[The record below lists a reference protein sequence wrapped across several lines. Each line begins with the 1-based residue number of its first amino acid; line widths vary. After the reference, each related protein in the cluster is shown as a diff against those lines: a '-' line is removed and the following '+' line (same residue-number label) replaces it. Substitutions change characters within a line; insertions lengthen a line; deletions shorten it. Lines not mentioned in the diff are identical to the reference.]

1 MGKVENYFILLVMET
16 KEFRIKELTLKEQK
30 ETLGGNPIVIFIA
43 GAILGGMI
51 YDVYKAASLGL
62 INTQINHPEYYNG
75 PVHSVR

>member
-1 MGKVENYFILLVMET
+1 MET
-16 KEFRIKELTLKEQK
+16 KEFSIRELTLKEQK
-30 ETLGGNPIVIFIA
+30 ETSGGNPIVIFIA

-62 INTQINHPEYYNG
+62 INAQINHPEYYDG